1 MNKSSKTPA
10 QGNVIDDVTVY
21 EFGHQR
27 ALTIDLR
34 NFGEYAAFAKCIN
47 GSELIRGSNASLTTL
62 NITGEYDA
70 NVKRI
75 DGQTLSGSAGESTLD
90 STIKHLSI
98 DLARNESFDYAGTV
112 FSNFDRLETVDATKS
127 AHSSYL
133 NFSEGG
139 FNGRSTSAFLE
150 SIKLDN
156 SGGNIRISTVAAA
169 EFESVASLHNKR
181 VHDIDVDT
189 GHASASVSAT
199 VQQAD
204 VHIKTLTGHLTVDL
218 IFVKGVA
225 EHNSSAHGS
234 FGHGVN
240 IQLSKSA
247 DNDYITLLNGN
258 LVNYDG
264 MDSSDVKSESIKANL
279 VKIENFN
286 ASDDYLLFGSA
297 VTKPE
302 AVVVVDDSALA
313 GAKNISSA
321 LDIAAQLTVGPV
333 NAAVFNYHGNTYVFD
348 EAHASL
354 VTGVDSSDS
363 LIELVGSHDLTDVAA
378 HVVAGFRGMGH

>member
-1 MNKSSKTPA
+1 MNKSSKAPA

-34 NFGEYAAFAKCIN
+34 NFGEYAAFAKFIN
-47 GSELIRGSNASLTTL
+47 GSELVRESNASLTTL

-133 NFSEGG
+133 SFSEGG

-218 IFVKGVA
+218 IFVEGVA

-264 MDSSDVKSESIKANL
+264 MDSSDVKSDSIKSNL

-302 AVVVVDDSALA
+302 TVVIVDDSALA

-333 NAAVFNYHGNTYVFD
+333 NAAVFNYHGSTYVFD

-354 VTGVDSSDS
+354 VAGVDSSDS

-378 HVVAGFRGMGH
+378 HVVAGFRSMGH